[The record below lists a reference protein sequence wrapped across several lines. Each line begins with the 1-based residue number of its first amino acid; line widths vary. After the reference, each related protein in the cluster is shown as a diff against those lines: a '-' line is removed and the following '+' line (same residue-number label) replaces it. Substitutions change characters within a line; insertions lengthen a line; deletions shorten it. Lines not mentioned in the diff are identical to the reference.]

1 MWFSL
6 RTHASQI
13 WQNPQQ
19 LLRPEVPGPGGDRAS
34 AYQKLIPTALR
45 HSESVGQKIG
55 RGSVSIPGQPN
66 ATTIPQPEPT
76 TPAPSD
82 RRISY
87 ARPPSI
93 TLPPPPLT
101 PGIAPLLETVDHA
114 IQHTGLQPTALPENM
129 TREDFTRAVAVATV
143 SALRHQEAQ
152 APGRYRAS
160 GAVEVD
166 DGAAGQ
172 GGHEAPS
179 WSRSVSASVLLVS
192 TALYAV
198 IAGAPTFTRTGRY
211 FTNHFVQNYSL
222 VWSTLYSKGLGL
234 MKNSLESP
242 CSLWYRTPR
251 SS

>member
-19 LLRPEVPGPGGDRAS
+19 LLHPEIPGPGGNRAS
-34 AYQKLIPTALR
+34 VYQKLVPTALR

-55 RGSVSIPGQPN
+55 RNSISILGQPN
-66 ATTIPQPEPT
+66 ATSISQSELTTPT
-76 TPAPSD
+76 TSD

-87 ARPPSI
+87 AQSPSVN
-93 TLPPPPLT
+93 LPPPSLT

-152 APGRYRAS
+152 AAPGRYRAS
-160 GAVEVD
+160 GVEVD

-179 WSRSVSASVLLVS
+179 WSRFVSASVLLTC

-198 IAGAPTFTRTGRY
+198 IAGTSILIRLGRR
-211 FTNHFVQNYSL
+211 FTNRFLQNCSL
-222 VWSTLYSKGLGL
+222 VWLTLYLKGLEL
-234 MKNSLESP
+234 MKSSSESP
-242 CSLWYRTPR
+242 CSPSYRTPR